1 MSELDLWSGHV
12 AKNDPGT
19 QLRLQSR
26 PRSKARPAAASP
38 RRHTFQLARIGK
50 RRTPARRAVPGSTWR
65 RRRIRRKRVFGRAQ
79 RFWIALR
86 NRRQGIRCESEDVVH
101 RVGCERRGR
110 RGLGHQHRIR
120 VSWRLSWRHQ
130 RPPHIPKHQLANL
143 PERDANR
150 GLHRAT
156 DHVVMDA
163 GEVRT
168 LLRRVQFRPQ
178 LGGRSSCTCAA
189 PAAPGLC
196 KLWDTTPEPR
206 PFMAT
211 CTSTP
216 SPG

>member
-1 MSELDLWSGHV
+1 MWQRTIRARSSDSSRGH
-12 AKNDPGT
+12 G
-19 QLRLQSR
+19 RR
-26 PRSKARPAAASP
+26 ARPAAASP

-178 LGGRSSCTCAA
+178 LGVDLHARVQHRRRRVLQVMGYNAGT
-189 PAAPGLC
+189 
-196 KLWDTTPEPR
+196 
-206 PFMAT
+206 AT
-211 CTSTP
+211 FHGDMYVNAIAWLTK
-216 SPG
+216 